1 MKRGGFFM
9 SKMAVKYNNDLNT
22 IPFRDFNA
30 TELDLFFTICSS
42 VKEKGQE
49 IIVFDFDT
57 LKELSKYESSSIDR
71 FVSDLQS
78 TYSKLLKLS
87 FTLDDGDVIESFT
100 LFNRYKIIRSERT
113 VEIQVHENFHYLLN
127 DLHIGNYTR
136 YELKEFTSLK
146 STYSKSIYRLL
157 KQFKGTG
164 LWKVSVIEFRRLLS
178 VPKSYRMGNID
189 QQILKPA
196 INELKP
202 YFEGLNIKKIKAN
215 KGNRIEFFEF
225 RFKQQDDKK
234 EWLESST
241 QKTSKNKLAY
251 GIYENVYLSEVELK
265 TIVYDFKM
273 KYLIDEVSEW
283 KYKNNPVT
291 NKTDF
296 QLIETFKEKKNK
308 SQIKAFMNLY
318 E

>member
-1 MKRGGFFM
+1 M
-9 SKMAVKYNNDLNT
+9 SKLAVKYNNDLNT

-30 TELDLFFTICSS
+30 TELDLFFTICSNI
-42 VKEKGQE
+42 KELGTE
-49 IIVFDFDT
+49 IVEFDFET
-57 LKELSKYESSSIDR
+57 LRDLSKYESSSIDR

-87 FTLDDGDVIESFT
+87 FTLDDGDIIESFT
-100 LFNRYKIIRSERT
+100 LFNRYKIIRSEKK

-164 LWKVSVIEFRRLLS
+164 LWKISVKEFRRLLS
-178 VPKSYRMGNID
+178 VPESYKMGNMD

-196 INELKP
+196 IKELKP
-202 YFEGLNIKKIKAN
+202 YFEGLNLKKIKAA

-225 RFKQQDDKK
+225 RFKRQDDRKK
-234 EWLESST
+234 WID
-241 QKTSKNKLAY
+241 SKNSSPVDQHTY
-251 GIYENVYLSEVELK
+251 GIHKNVTLSDNELR

-273 KYLIDEVSEW
+273 KFLIDELSEW
-283 KYKNNPVT
+283 KFAENPVT
-291 NKTDF
+291 SKTDF
-296 QLIETFKEKKNK
+296 ELIEAFRARKQKQNKELNRI
-308 SQIKAFMNLY
+308 SELFY
-318 E
+318 